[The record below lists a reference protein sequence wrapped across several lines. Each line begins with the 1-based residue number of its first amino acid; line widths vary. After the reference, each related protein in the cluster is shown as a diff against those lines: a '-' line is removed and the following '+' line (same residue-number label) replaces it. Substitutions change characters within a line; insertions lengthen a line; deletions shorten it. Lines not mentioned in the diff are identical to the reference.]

1 MSAKKLLILGL
12 ALFFAAAA
20 TFLPHAA
27 HAKKPK
33 WEWKTGTLAPKGVG
47 YANQVRDILLPAIEG
62 ATDGDVVL
70 KVYWGGVMGDDEQ
83 HIQKMRMGQLHAAG
97 LSGQG
102 TFLMAGDMAVL
113 GLPFL
118 FESWEEVDYLKER
131 MMDRFD
137 AIVAKHGF
145 KLLLWLDQ
153 DFDQIYSTRE
163 PIAGPDDFARARF
176 VTWFG
181 PLEGR
186 LLQRFGTNPVP
197 MGVAEIPS
205 GLRSGVSD
213 SMIAP
218 SIWIVGTQLYSTFR
232 FVNPMKI
239 RYVPAFCVSTVAAW
253 DALPEAYQ
261 NNIRRDRLEWSNRFT
276 KDSRVEGDKC
286 LAAMIRYGV
295 KEISSTPEQMEQ
307 VKAQALPIWGELAGK
322 LYPAELLE
330 EIKAHLADYR
340 AGR

>member
-1 MSAKKLLILGL
+1 MSAKKLSAIGL
-12 ALFFAAAA
+12 ALILALGLG
-20 TFLPHAA
+20 FLADTA
-27 HAKKPK
+27 HAKKPR
-33 WEWKTGTLAPKGVG
+33 WEWKTGTLAPKGIG
-47 YANQVRDILLPAIEG
+47 YANQVRDILLPEIEN

-70 KVYWGGVMGDDEQ
+70 KVYWGGIMGDDEQ

-102 TFLMAGDMAVL
+102 TFMMAGDMAVL

-118 FESWEEVDYLKER
+118 FESWQEIDYLKER

-153 DFDQIYSTRE
+153 DFDQIYSTRD
-163 PIAGPDDFARARF
+163 PITSVEDFAKARF

-186 LLQRFGTNPVP
+186 LLQRFGTSPIP

-213 SMIAP
+213 AMIAP
-218 SIWIVGTQLYSTFR
+218 SIWVVGTQLYSTFR
-232 FVNPMKI
+232 FVNPMNI

-253 DALPEAYQ
+253 DVLPQAYQ

-276 KDSRVEGDKC
+276 KDSRVEGDKS

-295 KEISSTPEQMEQ
+295 NEVNSTPEQIEQ
-307 VKAQALPIWGELAGK
+307 IKLQALPIWEELAGK
-322 LYPAELLE
+322 LYPADLLE

-340 AGR
+340 